1 LKSPVHAHALDP
13 ARSVPGDT
21 KRRLAQSSALE
32 ERDGER
38 GRAARTRIA
47 RRRGIEIAAATLLTF
62 AIHPSQALAE
72 DGASASSQDTT
83 QTDAESMRRLY
94 WDDGLR
100 FRLFPRLLAPAAEEP
115 FLLTGKV
122 NAMLQVDSDNYVT
135 SDGLESVLSGW
146 EVRRFKLG
154 VGGEIHAIGNPAFTA
169 NFELAGTNPQWSD
182 TYLLWKGLP
191 WIGSLEVGNFKP
203 PFSLEALTSS
213 RDVTFME
220 EGTPVAAFAPG
231 YRFGVAI
238 GGPYFEEGAT
248 WALGLFTAVQS
259 QDVGDTTRDA
269 GRIVS
274 RFTWLVSRDA
284 AALRL
289 VHLGLSLTAVDSQ
302 DNLEYR
308 SRPESHLAPYLL
320 DTGTLRVHGAELI
333 AIEAAWVEGPFC
345 LQAEAIHSFV
355 QQPGASTLNFGGA
368 YVYASWFLTGES
380 RPYDAARGVF
390 GRLAPRQDFSFRGP
404 GWGALEFGTRLSY
417 LDLTNESIRGGV
429 GHGLTADLTWYL
441 NPHWKIKFEYGFQ
454 AIREGTSNGNL
465 QFFQF
470 RFQVDY

>member
-1 LKSPVHAHALDP
+1 M
-13 ARSVPGDT
+13 
-21 KRRLAQSSALE
+21 
-32 ERDGER
+32 
-38 GRAARTRIA
+38 A
-47 RRRGIEIAAATLLTF
+47 RRRESKIVAATLLAVAMTSS
-62 AIHPSQALAE
+62 A
-72 DGASASSQDTT
+72 ASADDSPSPSSSDT
-83 QTDAESMRRLY
+83 QETDSQSMRRVY

-100 FRLFPRLLAPAAEEP
+100 FRLGLRPFAPEAEEP

-122 NAMLQVDSDNYVT
+122 NALLQVDSDNYVT
-135 SDGLESVLSGW
+135 SDGLEKVLSGW

-154 VGGEIHAIGNPAFTA
+154 VGGEIHAMGNPAFAA
-169 NFELAGTNPQWSD
+169 NFELSGTYPEWSD
-182 TYLLWKGLP
+182 TYLLWRGLP

-220 EGTPVAAFAPG
+220 EASPVDAFAPG
-231 YRFGVAI
+231 YRLGLAI
-238 GGPYFEEGAT
+238 GGPFFENSAT
-248 WALGLFTAVQS
+248 WALGLFTAVQP
-259 QDVGDTTRDA
+259 QDVGDTTHDA

-284 AALRL
+284 AARRW
-289 VHLGLSLTAVDSQ
+289 VHLGLSLTAVESQ

-320 DTGTLRVHGAELI
+320 DTGTLRVGGAELI
-333 AIEAAWVEGPFC
+333 GIEAAWVEGPFC
-345 LQAEAIHSFV
+345 LQSEAIHSFV
-355 QQPGASTLNFGGA
+355 QQPSASTLNFGGA

-380 RPYDAARGVF
+380 RPYDAARGLF
-390 GRLAPRQDFSFRGP
+390 GRLAPRQDFSLHGP

-429 GHGLTADLTWYL
+429 DHALTADLTWYL
-441 NPHWKIKFEYGFQ
+441 NPHWKTKFEYGFE